1 MLEWVALKM
10 GELAL
15 RLKASL
21 ITLRGIR
28 DFIDDYPI
36 DEILLKAIKGEEGV
50 YPFGELASYG
60 AAMLGAPINRRGY
73 PRFLTIDDLIL
84 VPPAFTPRR
93 LEKMAELLREPV
105 FTDVNL
111 EDDVGG
117 LKSSMPLVV
126 ASMGSTDIASRYSIA
141 IAKAAAKEGIPF
153 GIGENVHTVRGYDR
167 RLTRGHPSFKERVMA
182 YLTNMDK
189 YGGVFIQQNV
199 EDAYD
204 EHWNKVY
211 SDKDLEPYID
221 EGRVAFE
228 IKIGQ
233 GAKPG
238 LGGVIKMRRED
249 AVKVREKYHFLEDPL
264 KTDRKTVERYSA
276 PGTYTA
282 DILRGMIRLMRTS
295 YPRVKIW
302 VKVGPFRDV
311 LDVIKVAYE
320 EGANAVIIDGKE
332 GGTGMA
338 PSIAMKELGYPTI
351 VGLIK
356 IREARLMGIDDRMSL
371 MIAGRLFNGAHIAKS
386 RALGASA
393 VYAGRPFVAAAMV
406 KGEAGVRNL
415 IRATRVE
422 TQMIVSAL
430 GKYNIRD
437 VSQEDVASLNK
448 DLATALGIPY
458 VYSREF

>member
-1 MLEWVALKM
+1 MFEWFVLKAS
-10 GELAL
+10 ELAL
-15 RLKASL
+15 KVKASL
-21 ITLRGIR
+21 IMLRGIN
-28 DFIDDYPI
+28 DFINDYPL
-36 DEILLKAIKGEEGV
+36 DEILLKAIKGKEGV

-60 AAMLGAPINRRGY
+60 AAILGAPINRRSY

-84 VPPAFTPRR
+84 VPPAFTPKR

-111 EDDVGG
+111 ETNIGG

-126 ASMGSTDIASRYSIA
+126 ASMGSTDIASRYSIV
-141 IAKAAAKEGIPF
+141 IAKAAAKEGIPY
-153 GIGENVHTVRGYDR
+153 GIGENVHTVRGYDK
-167 RLTRGHPSFKERVMA
+167 RLTHGHPSFKERVMA
-182 YLTNMDK
+182 YLTNIDK

-211 SDKDLEPYID
+211 SDKDLEPFID

-238 LGGVIKMRRED
+238 LGGVIRMRRED
-249 AVKVREKYHFLEDPL
+249 AIKVKEKYHFLEDPE
-264 KTDRKTVERYSA
+264 KTSKKEVERYSV

-295 YPRVKIW
+295 YPRAKVW
-302 VKVGPFRDV
+302 VKVGPYRDV
-311 LDVIKVAYE
+311 LDVIKVSYE
-320 EGANAVIIDGKE
+320 EGADAVVIDGKE

-338 PSIAMKELGYPTI
+338 PSVAMKELGYPTI

-356 IREARLMGIDDRMSL
+356 IRKARLMGIDDKISL
-371 MIAGRLFNGAHIAKS
+371 MLAGRLFNGAHIAKS
-386 RALGASA
+386 RALGATA
-393 VYAGRPFVAAAMV
+393 IYAGRPFIVAAMV
-406 KGEAGVRNL
+406 KGEVGVRNF
-415 IRATRVE
+415 IEATRVE
-422 TQMIVSAL
+422 AQMVISAL
-430 GKYNIRD
+430 GKYNVKD
-437 VSQEDVASLNK
+437 LSPEDVASLNK
-448 DLATALGIPY
+448 DLASALGIPY
-458 VYSREF
+458 VYSSEY